1 MSHSFTGRD
10 LSCIRGERLVF
21 AGLSFRLEP
30 GGALVLR
37 GPNGSGKSSL
47 LRLAAGLARPSKGV
61 VAWNGGD
68 IAADRASHHA
78 RLVYIGHADAVKPAL
93 TAAENLAF
101 WTGLRGGGD
110 VAGGLRRLGLGDLAG
125 IPARYLSSGEKRR
138 LALAVLAASPAE
150 LWLLDEPAVGLD
162 AASVALL
169 EALIAEHR
177 RSGGMVVLS
186 THTEMTLVTFFII
199 AGALFPLGVGPE
211 PGVLARIAGGV
222 IWVTALLA
230 VLLSL
235 DRLFQQ
241 DFEDGSLDLLVLAP
255 MPLEATVMAK
265 AAAHWLTTGLPLIA
279 ASPVLAVLLNL
290 PAAGYPV
297 LLAAMALGT
306 PSLSLIGAIGAALSL
321 GARRGGVLMSLLVL
335 PLYIPVLI
343 FGVAA
348 VDAAVMGMS
357 ARSHLLFLGAILA
370 AALPLAPWAAAAALR
385 QAAE

>member
-1 MSHSFTGRD
+1 M
-10 LSCIRGERLVF
+10 
-21 AGLSFRLEP
+21 
-30 GGALVLR
+30 
-37 GPNGSGKSSL
+37 
-47 LRLAAGLARPSKGV
+47 
-61 VAWNGGD
+61 
-68 IAADRASHHA
+68 
-78 RLVYIGHADAVKPAL
+78 DAFMA
-93 TAAENLAF
+93 
-101 WTGLRGGGD
+101 
-110 VAGGLRRLGLGDLAG
+110 
-125 IPARYLSSGEKRR
+125 
-138 LALAVLAASPAE
+138 
-150 LWLLDEPAVGLD
+150 
-162 AASVALL
+162 
-169 EALIAEHR
+169 
-177 RSGGMVVLS
+177 
-186 THTEMTLVTFFII
+186 VTFFVI

-211 PGVLARIAGGV
+211 PAVLARIAGGV

-255 MPLEATVMAK
+255 TPLEATVMAK

-335 PLYIPVLI
+335 PLYVPVLI

-348 VDAAVMGMS
+348 VDAATLGLS
-357 ARSHLLFLGAILA
+357 AQPHLLLLGAILA

-385 QAAE
+385 QATE